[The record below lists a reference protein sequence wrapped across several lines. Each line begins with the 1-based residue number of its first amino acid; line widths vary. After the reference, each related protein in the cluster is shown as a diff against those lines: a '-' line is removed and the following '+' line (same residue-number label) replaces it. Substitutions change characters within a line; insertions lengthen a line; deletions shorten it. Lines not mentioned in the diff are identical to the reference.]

1 MTKRA
6 EIVSKVFELLWDACE
21 IIKENDRCDECPRKH
36 MCLEG
41 KAYSLIEYADLVG
54 ADAWDEFIEFADK
67 CLPSEALEELMQ
79 DARIHDEWRDKQQE
93 REGL

>member
-6 EIVSKVFELLWDACE
+6 EIVSKVFELLWDACD
-21 IIKENDRCDECPRKH
+21 IIKSNDQCSECPRKY

-41 KAYSLIEYADLVG
+41 KDYSLIEYADLMS

-67 CLPSEALEELMQ
+67 CIPSEALEELMQ
-79 DARIHDEWRDKQQE
+79 DAHEHDKWRDEQE
-93 REGL
+93 ERGN

>member
-6 EIVSKVFELLWDACE
+6 EIVSKVFELLWDACD
-21 IIKENDRCDECPRKH
+21 IIKSNDQCSKCPRKY

-41 KAYSLIEYADLVG
+41 KDYSLIEYADLMS

-67 CLPSEALEELMQ
+67 CIPSEALEELMQ
-79 DARIHDEWRDKQQE
+79 DAHEHDKWRDEQE
-93 REGL
+93 EGKN

>member
-6 EIVSKVFELLWDACE
+6 EIVSKVFELLWDACD
-21 IIKENDRCDECPRKH
+21 IIKSNDRCGECPRKH
-36 MCLEG
+36 TCLEDREF
-41 KAYSLIEYADLVG
+41 SIIEYADLVG

-93 REGL
+93 REEL

>member
-6 EIVSKVFELLWDACE
+6 EIVSKVFELLWDACD
-21 IIKENDRCDECPRKH
+21 IIKENDRCGDCPRKH
-36 MCLEG
+36 TCLEDREF
-41 KAYSLIEYADLVG
+41 SIIEYADLVG

-79 DARIHDEWRDKQQE
+79 DAREHDEWRDKQYE
-93 REGL
+93 KENL